1 MTLRKAVSKLLTKLK
16 IKLPYD
22 PVLPILGIYLEKMK
36 MLVQKITH
44 TPMFIAALFTIDK
57 MWKQRKCPSTD
68 E

>member
-1 MTLRKAVSKLLTKLK
+1 MTLRKAVWKLLTKLK

-44 TPMFIAALFTIDK
+44 TPLFIAALFTIDK
-57 MWKQRKCPSTD
+57 TWKQRKCPSTD